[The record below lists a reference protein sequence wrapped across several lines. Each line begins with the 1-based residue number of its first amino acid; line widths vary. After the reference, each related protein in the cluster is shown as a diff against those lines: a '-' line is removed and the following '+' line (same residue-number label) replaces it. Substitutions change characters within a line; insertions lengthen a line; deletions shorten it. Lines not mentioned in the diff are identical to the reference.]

1 MQNIW
6 QEILSC
12 YLYLLWLN
20 NHFGKEKTLNYTDCT
35 WNPCKLEYEVLMYP
49 KQNARF
55 SGCGI
60 FLGIIRLTITNFVT
74 TKNPYTNARNPW
86 TPVQNSQNG

>member
-1 MQNIW
+1 M
-6 QEILSC
+6 
-12 YLYLLWLN
+12 
-20 NHFGKEKTLNYTDCT
+20 YT
-35 WNPCKLEYEVLMYP
+35 

-74 TKNPYTNARNPW
+74 TKNPIQMQEIPGRLYRTAKIVKIPILYW
-86 TPVQNSQNG
+86 ESLNGWQVCICDLLLINYNNKINGS